1 MVGHAVAVNPDRAL
15 RKHAQDN
22 GWEVRIFKHPV
33 PLIQMPNAREFGIG
47 AGVLAGVTALAA
59 AGVWVAQRI
68 MKDSNNT

>member
-1 MVGHAVAVNPDRAL
+1 MCIRDR
-15 RKHAQDN
+15 
-22 GWEVRIFKHPV
+22 HPV